1 MLMIL
6 RRLRWRQCIRSTG
19 FVEWISFL
27 SICCHLL
34 ILFAW
39 IIFFHFDWEM
49 FFRFVLERCLSMR
62 EDINRVLFGYYQ
74 CLFVLCVFFSD
85 SWKWKSIRNMRRVWM
100 KESCEWYIH
109 QMIRYLWVYRFL
121 WVSLVNVIV
130 RQWLCNKQKK
140 EPKQTNINQNRI
152 ITNKHHQTRCK
163 HLATFSYIYA
173 NFGCLNWNPT
183 WENALQFINCIFMT
197 NGTVYPEW
205 FTTVFHC
212 KSLSNATNSLPLF
225 VDLQ

>member
-74 CLFVLCVFFSD
+74 CLFVLCVFFFRILGNESPYGIWEEYEWKNHVNGTFTKWFVTCGFIVFFGFPSSMLLYDSD
-85 SWKWKSIRNMRRVWM
+85 
-100 KESCEWYIH
+100 
-109 QMIRYLWVYRFL
+109 FAT
-121 WVSLVNVIV
+121 
-130 RQWLCNKQKK
+130 NKKK
-140 EPKQTNINQNRI
+140 NQNKRI
-152 ITNKHHQTRCK
+152 STKT
-163 HLATFSYIYA
+163 
-173 NFGCLNWNPT
+173 
-183 WENALQFINCIFMT
+183 E
-197 NGTVYPEW
+197 
-205 FTTVFHC
+205 
-212 KSLSNATNSLPLF
+212 
-225 VDLQ
+225 